1 MMPTDATAVAD
12 ELAAQLR
19 ADAADRDRENQP
31 PIREIE
37 LLRKSGLL
45 ALPPDDH
52 VTGHAVTR
60 IIAAADGSI
69 GHLFGYHY
77 LNLWRF
83 GLFDNTEVTAR
94 LWRDTAEQQRF
105 WAAVSNPGDVL
116 QVNPVGGG
124 FLINGSRAFAT
135 GAGVA
140 DRLIVNATRGDT
152 GERLTIAVDART
164 PGISYPSDWDNIG
177 QRLSASG
184 SVVFD
189 DVRVDADDVVGAL
202 PAEGDDPRMLR
213 LSLSALAYQSILTQ
227 VYVGI
232 AEGAL
237 AEAAGY
243 TRDRARP
250 WLLSGV
256 DTAAD
261 DPFILAGYGEQVAA
275 VQAAGL
281 LADHAAA
288 ALQQASDRG
297 SALTA
302 EQRGETGVA
311 ISSAKVVA
319 TKVVNETTARIFE
332 FIGARGTATRFG
344 FDRYWRNART
354 LTLHDPVAYK
364 AREVGAHFLT
374 GELPPFTSYS

>member
-1 MMPTDATAVAD
+1 AAAE
-12 ELAAQLR
+12 ELAGQLR
-19 ADAADRDRENQP
+19 ADAAERDRENQP
-31 PIREIE
+31 PVCEID

-45 ALPPDDH
+45 GVAPDDH
-52 VTGHAVTR
+52 LTGHAVTR
-60 IIAAADGSI
+60 IIAAADASI

-77 LNLWRF
+77 LNVWRF
-83 GLFDNTEVTAR
+83 GLFDTAEPAAR
-94 LWRDTAEQQRF
+94 LWRETAEQQWF

-116 QVNPVGGG
+116 QAHPADDGGL
-124 FLINGSRAFAT
+124 LINGRRAFAT
-135 GAGVA
+135 GAAVA
-140 DRLIVNATRGDT
+140 DRLIVNATRADT
-152 GERLTIAVDART
+152 GARLTLAVDARA
-164 PGISYPSDWDNIG
+164 PGISNPADWDNIG
-177 QRLSASG
+177 QRLTASG
-184 SVVFD
+184 SVAFD
-189 DVRVDADDVVGAL
+189 DVHVDTTDVAGSL
-202 PAEGDDPRMLR
+202 PPEGDDPRLTR
-213 LSLSALAYQSILTQ
+213 LSLSALAYQSVLTQ

-232 AEGAL
+232 AQGAL
-237 AEAAGY
+237 ADAADY

-256 DTAAD
+256 DSAAE
-261 DPFILAGYGEQVAA
+261 DPYILAGYGELVAA

-288 ALQQASDRG
+288 ALQWASDRG
-297 SALTA
+297 PALTA
-302 EQRGETGVA
+302 EQRGETGVT
-311 ISSAKVVA
+311 ISAAKVAA

-344 FDRYWRNART
+344 FDHYWRNART

>member
-1 MMPTDATAVAD
+1 MTTVDATAEA
-12 ELAAQLR
+12 EALAEQLR
-19 ADAADRDRENQP
+19 ADAAERDRANQP
-31 PIREIE
+31 PVREIA
-37 LLRKSGLL
+37 LLRKTGLL
-45 ALPPDDH
+45 GLPPDDH
-52 VTGHAVTR
+52 LTSHAVTR
-60 IIAAADGSI
+60 IIAGADASI
-69 GHLFGYHY
+69 GHLIGYHY
-77 LNLWRF
+77 VNLWRF
-83 GLFDNTEVTAR
+83 GLFDDAEVTEK
-94 LWRDTAEQQRF
+94 LWRDAAEQQWF
-105 WAAVSNPGDVL
+105 WAAVSNPGNVL
-116 QVNPVGGG
+116 RIDPAGDG
-124 FLINGSRAFAT
+124 FLINGTRAFAT
-135 GAGVA
+135 GASVA
-140 DRLIVNATRGDT
+140 DRLIVNATRGDN

-164 PGISYPSDWDNIG
+164 PGISHPSDWDNIG

-202 PAEGDDPRMLR
+202 PAEGDDPRMIR

-237 AEAAGY
+237 GEAADY
-243 TRDRARP
+243 TVRRARP

-256 DTAAD
+256 ETAGE
-261 DPFILAGYGEQVAA
+261 DPYILAGYGEQVAA

-281 LADHAAA
+281 LADQAAA

-302 EQRGETGVA
+302 EQRGEAGVA
-311 ISSAKVVA
+311 ISSAKIAA
-319 TKVVNETTARIFE
+319 TKVANETTARIFE
-332 FIGARGTATRFG
+332 FVGARGTATRFG
-344 FDRYWRNART
+344 LDRYWRNART

-364 AREVGAHFLT
+364 AREVGAYFLT